1 MISWTIALKGRS
13 VNWDSSWLLFLPDLL
28 KADLFPAAL
37 DQDLTH
43 SRGGWENAKGPVCAR
58 IDSGPVIHSPVSRD
72 EKDSSSHWQ
81 QLTAHTQCGHN
92 HTLDSAE
99 NEVDRNKC
107 CTLCNMFFTSAIVA
121 QSHYQGKTHAKRVRL
136 VLGETPSLPTPTESA
151 PPTTQTTDT
160 PPPSWQPLANH
171 GEAGKYCCLCGA
183 WFNNPLMAQ
192 QHYEGKKHKRNAARA
207 RLLEQLAGSLDA
219 NESTGQCSI
228 A

>member
-92 HTLDSAE
+92 HTLVCVRFYWQMNIQNIFWLWDSGIWS
-99 NEVDRNKC
+99 
-107 CTLCNMFFTSAIVA
+107 TS
-121 QSHYQGKTHAKRVRL
+121 
-136 VLGETPSLPTPTESA
+136 
-151 PPTTQTTDT
+151 
-160 PPPSWQPLANH
+160 
-171 GEAGKYCCLCGA
+171 
-183 WFNNPLMAQ
+183 NPFLMARE
-192 QHYEGKKHKRNAARA
+192 HWLNILFVCFHTVHLK
-207 RLLEQLAGSLDA
+207 
-219 NESTGQCSI
+219 
-228 A
+228 